1 MKSYEVK
8 KNHMEIPWHDYAKSP
23 GYIKIDDAALEEKAV
38 FIGRVG
44 LMLLSSGTGAWRV
57 RMTMVSLANEL
68 NITCSVDVGLTNLQY
83 TAFDGTTSF
92 TQVLAQKTSSVDT
105 RKMTSLER
113 FVDEFDEVG
122 SKMSVEELHSKL
134 DNIESK
140 KARYKTWQLG
150 VASGFACSAFA
161 FLLGAGWVE
170 MVLTFLGAFLGNA
183 TRVFMTRRGIS
194 LFLDVAISVSVACIT
209 YVIMLKAGVLLF
221 GVDEANQA
229 AYICAMLFIIPGFP
243 FLTSG
248 IDFAKLDMRSGL
260 ERGAYAII
268 IIVVATMTAWLVAEV
283 LGLQPA
289 DFEDRGL
296 SEQVI
301 VALWIVC
308 SYIGVFGFS
317 IMFNSSV
324 RLAGISATIGSLC
337 NTLRLCLVN
346 FADFRPAAA
355 AFIGAFLAGILAS
368 VIKNRVGYPRISITV
383 PSIVIMIPGLYLY
396 TGIFEMANADFT
408 NGVSWI
414 ASACLIILALPM
426 GLIFAR
432 LATDPHFRKCT

>member
-1 MKSYEVK
+1 MMGADIK

-23 GYIKIDDAALEEKAV
+23 GYVKIGQAALEEKAV

-44 LMLLSSGTGAWRV
+44 LMLLASGTGAWRV
-57 RMTMVSLANEL
+57 RMAMVSLAKAL
-68 NITCSVDVGLTNLQY
+68 SITCTVDVGLTSLQY
-83 TAFDGTTSF
+83 SAFDGTTSF
-92 TQVLAQKTSSVDT
+92 SQVLAIKTSAVDT
-105 RKMTSLER
+105 RKMTSMER

-122 SKMSVEELHSKL
+122 IKMSVEELHTKL
-134 DNIESK
+134 DNIEAK
-140 KARYKTWQLG
+140 KPRYNTLQLG
-150 VASGFACSAFA
+150 LASGFACSAFS
-161 FLLGAGWVE
+161 FLLGAGWIE
-170 MVLTFLGAFLGNA
+170 MLLTFLGAFVGNSM
-183 TRVFMTRRGIS
+183 RVYMARKHIS
-194 LFLDVAISVSVACIT
+194 LFLDIAASVSLASVT
-209 YVIMLKAGVLLF
+209 YAICLKLGVFLF
-221 GVDEANQA
+221 GISDENQA

-268 IIVVATMTAWLVAEV
+268 IIVVATMTAWLVADV

-289 DFEDRGL
+289 GFTDRGL
-296 SEQVI
+296 TEI
-301 VALWIVC
+301 ATVALWVAC
-308 SYIGVFGFS
+308 SFIGVFGFS
-317 IMFNSSV
+317 IMFNSSF
-324 RLAGISATIGSLC
+324 RLARIAAAIGCLC

-346 FADFRPAAA
+346 SAGIPPAAA

-368 VIKNRVGYPRISITV
+368 VIKNSVGYPRISITV

-396 TGIFEMANADFT
+396 TGIFEMANLDFMMGAT
-408 NGVSWI
+408 WI

-432 LATDPHFRKCT
+432 LVTDPHFRKCT